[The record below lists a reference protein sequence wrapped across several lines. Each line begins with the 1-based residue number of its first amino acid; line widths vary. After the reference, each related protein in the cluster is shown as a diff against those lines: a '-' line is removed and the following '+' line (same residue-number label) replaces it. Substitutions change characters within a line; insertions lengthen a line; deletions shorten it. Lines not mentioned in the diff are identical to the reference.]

1 MEPMQRKIPAKQ
13 ELVLAEGDASRI
25 TLPALMDLA
34 VEAMYVDF
42 RTLLEEAGITDVRP
56 THGCVF
62 RFVHGDGMRLTE
74 LASLA
79 GLTKQ
84 SVGEIVDDLAGLG
97 YLERYPDPTDK
108 RAKLIRLTE
117 KGSRPSASASPSSP
131 SSKRTGPRPSAP
143 TASPPS
149 APSSKRSPW
158 PKPPPPSPSWPAPPA
173 PPNPLPSPDP
183 LAFPLRAPAGPSE
196 SSRGRSSAG

>member
-1 MEPMQRKIPAKQ
+1 MEPMQRNIPAKQ
-13 ELVLAEGDASRI
+13 ELVLAEGDTSRI

-34 VEAMYVDF
+34 VEAMYIDF
-42 RTLLEEAGITDVRP
+42 RALLEEAGITDVRP

-84 SVGEIVDDLAGLG
+84 SVGEIVDDLSKLG

-117 KGSRPSASASPSSP
+117 KGLEAQAIGFSLFEQLEADWAETFGAERISAL
-131 SSKRTGPRPSAP
+131 
-143 TASPPS
+143 
-149 APSSKRSPW
+149 RSLLEEI
-158 PKPPPPSPSWPAPPA
+158 AVA
-173 PPNPLPSPDP
+173 
-183 LAFPLRAPAGPSE
+183 
-196 SSRGRSSAG
+196 

>member
-1 MEPMQRKIPAKQ
+1 MEPMQRNIPAKQ

-42 RTLLEEAGITDVRP
+42 RALLEKAGITDVRP

-74 LASLA
+74 LANLA

-117 KGSRPSASASPSSP
+117 KGLKAQRIGFSLFEKLEEDWAAAFGADRLGALRSLLEEVALAKAPGAVPELARPAA
-131 SSKRTGPRPSAP
+131 AP
-143 TASPPS
+143 E
-149 APSSKRSPW
+149 
-158 PKPPPPSPSWPAPPA
+158 PAPIA
-173 PPNPLPSPDP
+173 
-183 LAFPLRAPAGPSE
+183 
-196 SSRGRSSAG
+196 

>member
-1 MEPMQRKIPAKQ
+1 MEPMQRNVPAKQ
-13 ELVLAEGDASRI
+13 ELVLAEGDTSRI

-34 VEAMYVDF
+34 VEAMYIDF
-42 RTLLEEAGITDVRP
+42 RRLLEEAGITDVRP

-62 RFVHGDGMRLTE
+62 RFIHGDGLRLTE

-84 SVGEIVDDLAGLG
+84 SVGEIVDDLADLG

-117 KGSRPSASASPSSP
+117 KGLEAQAIGFALFEQLEVDWAETFGADRISALRTLLEEIALAKSPDSVPELARPADTPEPAPSA
-131 SSKRTGPRPSAP
+131 
-143 TASPPS
+143 
-149 APSSKRSPW
+149 
-158 PKPPPPSPSWPAPPA
+158 
-173 PPNPLPSPDP
+173 
-183 LAFPLRAPAGPSE
+183 
-196 SSRGRSSAG
+196 

>member
-1 MEPMQRKIPAKQ
+1 VTSAEEIDQEPDMEPMQRNIPAKQ
-13 ELVLAEGDASRI
+13 ELILAEGDASRI

-42 RTLLEEAGITDVRP
+42 RRLLEQSGITDVRP

-62 RFVHGDGMRLTE
+62 RFIHGDGMRLTE

-108 RAKLIRLTE
+108 RAKLIRLTKKGLKAQAIGFSLFE
-117 KGSRPSASASPSSP
+117 KLEEDWAEAFGADRIGALRSLLEEVALAKAPDAVPELARPAATPE
-131 SSKRTGPRPSAP
+131 
-143 TASPPS
+143 
-149 APSSKRSPW
+149 
-158 PKPPPPSPSWPAPPA
+158 PAPIA
-173 PPNPLPSPDP
+173 
-183 LAFPLRAPAGPSE
+183 
-196 SSRGRSSAG
+196 

>member
-1 MEPMQRKIPAKQ
+1 MEPLQRQIPAKQ

-25 TLPALMDLA
+25 TLPALMDVA

-42 RTLLEEAGITDVRP
+42 RRLLEEAGITDVRP

-79 GLTKQ
+79 GLAKQ
-84 SVGEIVDDLAGLG
+84 SVGEIVDDLAKLG

-108 RAKLIRLTE
+108 RAKLIRLTD
-117 KGSRPSASASPSSP
+117 KGLEAQRIGFSLFAKLEEDWAEAFGADRIAALRTLLEEIALAKAPAAVPQLTRPAN
-131 SSKRTGPRPSAP
+131 AP
-143 TASPPS
+143 D
-149 APSSKRSPW
+149 
-158 PKPPPPSPSWPAPPA
+158 PAPVA
-173 PPNPLPSPDP
+173 
-183 LAFPLRAPAGPSE
+183 
-196 SSRGRSSAG
+196 

>member
-1 MEPMQRKIPAKQ
+1 MEPMQRNIPAKQ

-34 VEAMYVDF
+34 VEAMYIDF
-42 RTLLEEAGITDVRP
+42 RELLEASGITDVRP

-62 RFVHGDGMRLTE
+62 RFIHGDGMRLTE

-108 RAKLIRLTE
+108 RAKLIRLTK
-117 KGSRPSASASPSSP
+117 KGLKAQSIGFSLFAKLEEDWAEAFGADRLSALRSLLEEVALA
-131 SSKRTGPRPSAP
+131 KAP
-143 TASPPS
+143 TAVPQLARP
-149 APSSKRSPW
+149 ATD
-158 PKPPPPSPSWPAPPA
+158 PKPAPVP
-173 PPNPLPSPDP
+173 
-183 LAFPLRAPAGPSE
+183 
-196 SSRGRSSAG
+196 

>member
-1 MEPMQRKIPAKQ
+1 MEPKMERKIPAKQ

-42 RTLLEEAGITDVRP
+42 RELLEESGINDVRP

-62 RFVHGDGMRLTE
+62 RFVHGDGIRLTE

-84 SVGEIVDDLAGLG
+84 SLGEIVDDLAGLG

-108 RAKLIRLTE
+108 RAKLIRLTP
-117 KGSRPSASASPSSP
+117 KGLDAQRIGFSLFAKLEEDWAEAFGAHRIAALRSLLEEVALAKAPAAVPELARPAGTPE
-131 SSKRTGPRPSAP
+131 
-143 TASPPS
+143 
-149 APSSKRSPW
+149 
-158 PKPPPPSPSWPAPPA
+158 PAPIA
-173 PPNPLPSPDP
+173 
-183 LAFPLRAPAGPSE
+183 
-196 SSRGRSSAG
+196 